1 MSRTFHLFAC
11 CFFLCPA
18 LTVSLVAIMAGDTNI
33 QLIGRFNK
41 SNPQSLQFDMPGCEI
56 RARLTLSTTANVSI
70 NLAQRH
76 GAVPPHPGGN
86 TKNSGFQSNAFVV
99 WVDGKRQGAGGYN
112 ATFATSKDQTEQSY
126 HFLLSDKPLESGTHD
141 FRILKVTEA
150 DWNGGD
156 PVPNY
161 VTFEGF
167 TVESAGS
174 STPLTAVTSPL
185 PPLPSR
191 KIEFLGDSI
200 TAGYCNEC
208 KHHSMPGGHGEAYGA
223 TWDYQI
229 GQSLNAQVHTAAWS
243 GLGMVRNCCG
253 GNTTMPAIFSRT
265 LATVNQDDTW
275 DFDSWK
281 PDALVINLGTNDGG
295 AATDPKY
302 KYIETYTDL
311 VLSVAKHYGPDLH
324 AFLACGPMR
333 ESYCEPVQQV
343 ISNLD
348 KQGVHAHFLDQR
360 GFLNG
365 TFGPAC
371 CGHPSI
377 EVDTAMAQHGAAF
390 IAKTLGW

>member
-1 MSRTFHLFAC
+1 MTTSMVTITA
-11 CFFLCPA
+11 
-18 LTVSLVAIMAGDTNI
+18 VDTNI
-33 QLIGRFNK
+33 QLIGRFNEVNK
-41 SNPQSLQFDMPGCEI
+41 EKLQFDMPGCEI
-56 RARLTLSTTANVSI
+56 RARMLLSATANVSI
-70 NLAQRH
+70 NLAQLH
-76 GAVPPHPGGN
+76 GAVPPNPSRN
-86 TKNSGFQSNAFVV
+86 TKNSGFQANAFVV

-112 ATFATSKDQTEQSY
+112 ATFATAKDQTEQAY
-126 HFLLSDKPLESGTHD
+126 PYPLSDEPLKPGTHD

-167 TVESAGS
+167 QVTPVHNSVDFTV
-174 STPLTAVTSPL
+174 TTSPL
-185 PPLPSR
+185 PPLPTR

-200 TAGYCNEC
+200 TAGFCNEC
-208 KHHSMPGGHGEAYGA
+208 KHIALPGDHREAYGA

-229 GQSLNAQVHTAAWS
+229 GQLLNAQVHTAAWS

-253 GNTTMPAIFSRT
+253 GNTTMPAIFSRS
-265 LATVNQDDTW
+265 LATVNQDNTW
-275 DFDSWK
+275 DFETWK

-302 KYIETYTDL
+302 KYVETYTDL
-311 VLSVAKHYGPDLH
+311 VLTAASHYGPELH
-324 AFLACGPMR
+324 VFLACGPMR
-333 ESYCEPVQQV
+333 ETYCEPVQQV
-343 ISNLD
+343 LANLG

-377 EVDTAMAQHGAAF
+377 EVDTAMAKHGAAF

>member
-1 MSRTFHLFAC
+1 MGWLLVTC
-11 CFFLCPA
+11 CFLLFPK
-18 LTVSLVAIMAGDTNI
+18 LTNSLFTITADDANI
-33 QLIGRFNK
+33 QLIGRFQK
-41 SNPQSLQFDMPGCEI
+41 VNPQSLQFDMPGCEI
-56 RARLTLSTTANVSI
+56 RARLELSATANVSI

-76 GAVPPHPGGN
+76 GDVPPNPKGN
-86 TKNSGFQSNAFVV
+86 TKNSGFQANAFVV
-99 WVDGKRQGAGGYN
+99 WVNGKRQGAGGYN
-112 ATFATSKDQTEQSY
+112 ATFSTSKDQTEQSY
-126 HFLLSDKPLESGTHD
+126 AYVLSDEPLNPGTHD

-167 TVESAGS
+167 QVKPLDTSAHFTVA
-174 STPLTAVTSPL
+174 TSPL
-185 PPLPSR
+185 PPLPNR

-200 TAGYCNEC
+200 TAGFCNEC
-208 KHHSMPGGHGEAYGA
+208 GHETLPGDHREAYGA

-229 GQSLNAQVHTAAWS
+229 GQLLNAQVHTAAWS

-265 LATVNQDDTW
+265 LATVNQDNTW

-302 KYIETYTDL
+302 KYVETYTDL
-311 VLSVAKHYGPDLH
+311 VLAAANHYGPELH
-324 AFLACGPMR
+324 VFLACGPMR

-343 ISNLD
+343 LTDLD
-348 KQGVHAHFLDQR
+348 KHGINAHFLDQR
-360 GFLNG
+360 NFLNG

-390 IAKTLGW
+390 IAKTLRW